1 MGNRMRRKQTAIHFL
16 VIVTGLYVTYYLWWR
31 ILSTLNP
38 DALFFSILL
47 LVGEIIGI
55 LDFYMFA
62 LMTWNT
68 EEKLPS
74 APKPGLSVDVFVPTY
89 NEDLSIL
96 EATMIGCLNMRYPHK
111 TYLLDDGNREEVR
124 ELAESLKCG
133 YLTREDNRFAKAG
146 NINAALKKT
155 SGDFIAIM
163 DADMVPQPDYL
174 EKTLGYFTDPKTA
187 IVQLPQEFYNTDS
200 VQHMK
205 GSANWHEQ
213 QLFYHVIQPG
223 KNNIN
228 APFWCGSPSVVR
240 RAALESV
247 GGVATESITED
258 FLTSIKLN
266 SAGWNIKYH
275 HEVLAFGIA
284 PQTLFAFNVQRFRW
298 AQGAMKI
305 LKSRY
310 NPLIAKNL
318 TFKQRVSHFA
328 AIFTYFDSYQKLIFF
343 IIPVVFLA
351 TGVLPIRFAN
361 GTEFFVK
368 WSLYYA
374 LVMLTNVALGRGY
387 FKYLEVEKYNTLKMF
402 TFIRASFSLVSNKKQ
417 SFRVTPKTVENT
429 IKQKERRELKT
440 QIILLGIVFLAV
452 AAGAVKILLGLYRSP
467 FELGAMFVS
476 IFWCLFNSLVLVLS
490 LYDVLKR
497 LYNRRDHRF
506 PVQVEARVT
515 DGDGNTF
522 AGHVNDIS
530 QSGVGIRFS
539 GPVKPGGNVR
549 VELALPEGPLELYG
563 TVAYAKPNVGG
574 TFLGI
579 QFSEMTEEQKTA
591 LFYFLYITTPRRLYE
606 ESISTKKKA
615 SAEDAI

>member
-1 MGNRMRRKQTAIHFL
+1 M
-16 VIVTGLYVTYYLWWR
+16 
-31 ILSTLNP
+31 
-38 DALFFSILL
+38 
-47 LVGEIIGI
+47 
-55 LDFYMFA
+55 
-62 LMTWNT
+62 
-68 EEKLPS
+68 
-74 APKPGLSVDVFVPTY
+74 
-89 NEDLSIL
+89 
-96 EATMIGCLNMRYPHK
+96 
-111 TYLLDDGNREEVR
+111 
-124 ELAESLKCG
+124 
-133 YLTREDNRFAKAG
+133 
-146 NINAALKKT
+146 
-155 SGDFIAIM
+155 
-163 DADMVPQPDYL
+163 
-174 EKTLGYFTDPKTA
+174 
-187 IVQLPQEFYNTDS
+187 QLPQEFYNTDS

-205 GSANWHEQ
+205 GGANWHEQ

-563 TVAYAKPNVGG
+563 TVAYAKPNAGG

>member
-1 MGNRMRRKQTAIHFL
+1 MRRVQTAIHFL
-16 VIVTGLYVTYYLWWR
+16 VIITGLYVTYYLWWR
-31 ILSTLNP
+31 IGSTLNP
-38 DALFFSILL
+38 SALFFSILL

-68 EEKLPS
+68 DEKRPSPPEE
-74 APKPGLSVDVFVPTY
+74 GLSVDVFIPTY
-89 NEDLSIL
+89 NEDLPIL
-96 EATMIGCLNMRYPHK
+96 EATIIGCLNMRYPHK
-111 TYLLDDGNREEVR
+111 TFLLDDGNREEVR
-124 ELAESLKCG
+124 ALAESLGCG

-155 SGDFIAIM
+155 NGDFIAIM

-174 EKTLGYFTDPKTA
+174 EKTLGYFSDPKTA

-200 VQHMK
+200 VQHVK
-205 GSANWHEQ
+205 NSSNWHEQ

-266 SAGWNIKYH
+266 SAGWKIKYH

-351 TGVLPIRFAN
+351 TGILPVRFSS
-361 GTEFFVK
+361 GLEFFVK
-368 WSLYYA
+368 WSLYYV
-374 LVMLTNVALGRGY
+374 LIMLTNVALGRGY

-402 TFIRASFSLVSNKKQ
+402 TFIKASFALVSSRKQ
-417 SFRVTPKTVENT
+417 SFRVTPKSVENT
-429 IKQKERRELKT
+429 IKQKERRELKI
-440 QIILLGIVFLAV
+440 QILLLVIVFLAV
-452 AAGAVKILLGLYRSP
+452 TAGAVKIVFGLYQSS
-467 FELGAMFVS
+467 FELGAMLVS
-476 IFWCLFNSLVLVLS
+476 IFWCLFNCLVLVLS

-506 PVQVEARVT
+506 PVHVDARIT
-515 DGDGNTF
+515 DGDGHTF
-522 AGHVNDIS
+522 DGNVHDIS
-530 QSGVGIRFS
+530 QSGVGIRFADR
-539 GPVKPGGNVR
+539 VAPGGDIR
-549 VELALPEGPLELYG
+549 VGLALPDGLLELDG
-563 TVAYAKPNVGG
+563 TVAYSKPNADG
-574 TFLGI
+574 TFVGI
-579 QFSEMTEEQKTA
+579 QFRDMTEAQKTA
-591 LFYFLYITTPRRLYE
+591 LFYFLYITTPRQLYDGTHNRAKGR
-606 ESISTKKKA
+606 SADGDTTA
-615 SAEDAI
+615 S